1 MVVALNEAL
10 SDIDAWLLR
19 FASLEKCA
27 GLLGLQRSIE
37 KKYTQCVFFLQ
48 ALRVSAQ
55 LLNLTCQFNRLI
67 PIEVRICL
75 VVSDDPGALAPL
87 TGFASLFKKTA

>member
-1 MVVALNEAL
+1 MVVAFDEAL
-10 SDIDAWLLR
+10 YGIDAWLLR
-19 FASLEKCA
+19 FAFLEKCA
-27 GLLGLQRSIE
+27 GLLGFQRNIE

-48 ALRVSAQ
+48 ALGVSAQ
-55 LLNLTCQFNRLI
+55 LSNLTCQLNRLI

-87 TGFASLFKKTA
+87 TGFASVFKKPA